1 MKLAIAL
8 NSSHSQWKK
17 NNPNGKEVVKKKIK
31 APTAKNIFD
40 TDNCIEDVEKRKDD
54 KYVMKENQL
63 KRIANFK
70 RDKTKV
76 EEEKSGKENSG
87 LDEEKR
93 KLIASFK

>member
-1 MKLAIAL
+1 
-8 NSSHSQWKK
+8 
-17 NNPNGKEVVKKKIK
+17 
-31 APTAKNIFD
+31 
-40 TDNCIEDVEKRKDD
+40 
-54 KYVMKENQL
+54 MKENQL

-70 RDKTKV
+70 RDKPKV

>member
-8 NSSHSQWKK
+8 NSSHKQWKK
-17 NNPNGKEVVKKKIK
+17 DNPNGKEVVRKRMKP
-31 APTAKNIFD
+31 PTAKNIFD
-40 TDNCIEDVEKRKDD
+40 TDNCVEDVEKRKDE
-54 KYVMKENQL
+54 KYIMKENQL
-63 KRIANFK
+63 KRIANFQ

-76 EEEKSGKENSG
+76 EEEKAGKENGG